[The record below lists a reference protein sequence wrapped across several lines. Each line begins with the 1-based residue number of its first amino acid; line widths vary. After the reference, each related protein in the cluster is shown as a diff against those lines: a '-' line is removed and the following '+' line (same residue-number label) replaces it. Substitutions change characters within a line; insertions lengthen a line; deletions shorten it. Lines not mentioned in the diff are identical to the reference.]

1 MGTARRRWQSLVGA
15 PLAVALTLL
24 VAACGGSDSD
34 EPTAEPTGEAGAV
47 EIAAFRY
54 ELTIELSDGSS
65 PFRFE
70 QSGEVVLPDR
80 EHASQSYEVASL
92 RQESERVAIGERAWV
107 RGDLPWVDLGAS
119 PLGVLEKG
127 GAAAAYLEGLAGSAE
142 ELGGDPTTRYELT
155 AEQFVELAGAP
166 SGELAPS
173 TAVTIWVSD
182 ALGVP
187 VQMTMSAEDEAG
199 TLALTLRVTDLN
211 ASDIA
216 VEEPAA
222 AQASRTADRAA
233 R

>member
-1 MGTARRRWQSLVGA
+1 MGTARRRWQWLVGA

-70 QSGEVVLPDR
+70 QSGEVMLPDR

-127 GAAAAYLEGLAGSAE
+127 GAAAAYLEGLGGSAE
-142 ELGGDPTTRYELT
+142 ELGGEPTTRYELT

-222 AQASRTADRAA
+222 AQASRTADGAA

>member
-1 MGTARRRWQSLVGA
+1 MGTAERRLRWWVGA
-15 PLAVALTLL
+15 PLVAVLALLA
-24 VAACGGSDSD
+24 AACGGSDSD

-47 EIAAFRY
+47 KIAAFRY

-127 GAAAAYLEGLAGSAE
+127 GAAAAYLEGLAGSGE
-142 ELGGDPTTRYELT
+142 ELDGEATTRYELT
-155 AEQFVELAGAP
+155 AEQFVELAGVP

-187 VQMTMSAEDEAG
+187 VRMTMSADDEAG

-222 AQASRTADRAA
+222 AQTSRAVGGAGR
-233 R
+233 

>member
-1 MGTARRRWQSLVGA
+1 MGTARQRSRWLVGA
-15 PLAVALTLL
+15 ALGAVLTLL

-54 ELTIELSDGSS
+54 ELTIELSDASS
-65 PFRFE
+65 AFRFE

-119 PLGVLEKG
+119 PLGVLGES

-142 ELGGDPTTRYELT
+142 ELGGAPTTRYELT

-173 TAVTIWVSD
+173 TVVTIWVSD

-199 TLALTLRVTDLN
+199 TLALTLRVTDVN

-216 VEEPAA
+216 VEEPAP
-222 AQASRTADRAA
+222 AQTSRAVDGATR
-233 R
+233 